1 MRYEL
6 DNILVRVLKNGYVVH
21 ATYRATEENEQGYR
35 PLMDEEF
42 ITMNVE
48 GIKGYIDSILR
59 DRVRDA

>member
-6 DNILVRVLKNGYVVH
+6 DEITVKIVKNGYVVE
-21 ATYRATEENEQGYR
+21 ASYRSTEMVDGFHPHIE
-35 PLMDEEF
+35 EEF

-48 GIKGYIDSILR
+48 GIKGYIASILR